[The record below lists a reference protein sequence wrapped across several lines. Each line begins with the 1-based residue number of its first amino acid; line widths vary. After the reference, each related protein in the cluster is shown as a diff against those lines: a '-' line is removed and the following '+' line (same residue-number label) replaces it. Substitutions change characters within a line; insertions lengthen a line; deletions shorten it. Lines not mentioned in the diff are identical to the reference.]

1 MATAR
6 KSTEERQREIIEA
19 TLDLIA
25 ELGVQ
30 GLTTAR
36 LAERIGLS
44 EASLYR
50 HFDGKLDIVRHTIET
65 IGQQLI
71 RTLMTSAG
79 QGTPSERLRRVLEA
93 QLAFIEKRPGVP
105 RILFSDEIHYNSEAL
120 REKLYDIMLRYSSF
134 IENVLSE
141 GVATG
146 EFRDD
151 LDLNAAAQSFLG
163 LVQTQVLLWSLSD
176 GRRAPTDRVEELWAM
191 FQRGVSA

>member
-1 MATAR
+1 MERTR
-6 KSTEERQREIIEA
+6 KSHEERQREIVDA
-19 TLDLIA
+19 TLELIA

-65 IGQQLI
+65 IGQRLI
-71 RTLMTSAG
+71 RTLMDSTGS
-79 QGTPSERLRRVLEA
+79 GTPSERLRRVLEA
-93 QLAFIEKRPGVP
+93 QLAFIEQRPGVP
-105 RILFSDEIHYNSEAL
+105 RILFSDEIHDNSESL
-120 REKLYDIMLRYSSF
+120 REKLYDIMLRYTSF
-134 IENVLSE
+134 IENLLSE
-141 GVATG
+141 GVAAG
-146 EFRDD
+146 EFRAD

-176 GRRAPTDRVEELWAM
+176 GRRAPTDRVDELWAM